1 MKSMDKHINLHE
13 IDRNIQVIRKAAEE
27 LKFLSDNF
35 PAVAKNTDRILAS
48 LKMLEINTSDV
59 LQ

>member
-1 MKSMDKHINLHE
+1 MDKQIDLNE
-13 IDRNIQVIRKAAEE
+13 IDRKIQVIRKAAEE
-27 LKFLSDNF
+27 LKLLSDSF

-59 LQ
+59 HQLD